1 MAKLQIK
8 NESVT
13 SFDGI
18 YLANRMFDYFL
29 LGNVIN
35 NALGVSIIY
44 TGQRLIRALTEY

>member
-18 YLANRMFDYFL
+18 YLANRMFDRFSPD
-29 LGNVIN
+29 NAIN
-35 NALGVSIIY
+35 DAIFVVL
-44 TGQRLIRALTEY
+44 R